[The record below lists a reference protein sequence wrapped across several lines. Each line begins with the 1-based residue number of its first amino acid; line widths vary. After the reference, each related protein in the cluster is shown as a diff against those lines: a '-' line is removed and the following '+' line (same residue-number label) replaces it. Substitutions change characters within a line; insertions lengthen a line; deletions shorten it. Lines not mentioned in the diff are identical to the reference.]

1 MTDSTVYR
9 SPTALAAIDEQRR
22 RLDLHRTDPATG
34 RCGACGRDGPC
45 EDANDAAIFLAE
57 RGLLVPALRR
67 GAGPIRALRRV
78 AYRAGR
84 AMRFGGAGGG
94 GSAGPFSERAA

>member
-1 MTDSTVYR
+1 MTDSRTYWSHSAR
-9 SPTALAAIDEQRR
+9 AAIDAERR

-34 RCGACGRDGPC
+34 RCGACGRFGPC
-45 EDANDAAIFLAE
+45 PDANDAAVFLAE

-67 GAGPIRALRRV
+67 APRPIRALRRV

-84 AMRFGGAGGG
+84 ALRSGGV
-94 GSAGPFSERAA
+94 SERAA

>member
-34 RCGACGRDGPC
+34 RCGACERTGPC

-57 RGLLVPALRR
+57 RGLLVPAQRR
-67 GAGPIRALRRV
+67 GPRPIRALRRV

-84 AMRFGGAGGG
+84 VLGRRGGPGH
-94 GSAGPFSERAA
+94 FSERAA

>member
-9 SPTALAAIDEQRR
+9 SPTALAAIDAERR

-45 EDANDAAIFLAE
+45 PDANDAAVFLAE
-57 RGLLVPALRR
+57 RDLLVPVLRR
-67 GAGPIRALRRV
+67 EGPRPIRALRRA

-84 AMRFGGAGGG
+84 ALRLT
-94 GSAGPFSERAA
+94 ERAA